1 MILNPLTTCALHLKS
16 EAVDFAFHEINEI
29 KLSRRQLC
37 LFLLFP
43 LLAVP
48 ALPPSLANKKKM
60 MTCKGLHGFALNISS
75 QTRLRSKKK
84 N

>member
-43 LLAVP
+43 LRRSR
-48 ALPPSLANKKKM
+48 PSA
-60 MTCKGLHGFALNISS
+60 
-75 QTRLRSKKK
+75 
-84 N
+84 

>member
-43 LLAVP
+43 LLAIFG
-48 ALPPSLANKKKM
+48 PS
-60 MTCKGLHGFALNISS
+60 
-75 QTRLRSKKK
+75 RRSRPSA
-84 N
+84 

>member
-29 KLSRRQLC
+29 KIKLSRRQLC

-43 LLAVP
+43 LRRSR
-48 ALPPSLANKKKM
+48 PSA
-60 MTCKGLHGFALNISS
+60 
-75 QTRLRSKKK
+75 
-84 N
+84 